1 MKPDQNCLF
10 EVADSQ
16 RGYFT
21 ASQARTCGYSW
32 ALLSH
37 HVTSGRLMR
46 ARRGLYRLRQYPASP
61 REEVL
66 AAWLGAGSGAVVS
79 HDSALD
85 IFGLA
90 DVIPDAIHLTVP
102 RSRRSW
108 QAPANV
114 AMHTTRAALGRGDMV
129 ERDGIRVTSPART
142 ILDAAEAG
150 TAPDQIALAIRQAL
164 DRGLVTRDQLMER
177 ATSRGQRVERLVA
190 GALAAQPA

>member
-1 MKPDQNCLF
+1 MMPDQDCLF

-21 ASQARTCGYSW
+21 SSQARTCGYSW
-32 ALLSH
+32 ALLSY

-46 ARRGLYRLRQYPASP
+46 VQRGLYRLRQYPSSP

-66 AAWLGAGSGAVVS
+66 VAMLAAGSGAVVS

-90 DVIPDAIHLTVP
+90 DVIPDAIHVTVP

-108 QAPANV
+108 QAPPSV
-114 AMHTTRAALGRGDMV
+114 AMHTPQAAL
-129 ERDGIRVTSPART
+129 S
-142 ILDAAEAG
+142 LG
-150 TAPDQIALAIRQAL
+150 T
-164 DRGLVTRDQLMER
+164 
-177 ATSRGQRVERLVA
+177 
-190 GALAAQPA
+190 